1 MASSRDGLYR
11 PDEAILQATRSTQ
24 QRAPR
29 SDAMD
34 AQQVQQ
40 LDLGAV
46 VATPSAMALLES
58 HAEQHG
64 LDARTVMLHL
74 VSRHASHDWG
84 TIDEDDAK
92 ANTRALITGAR
103 VMSTYT
109 LDDQPIWI
117 ITDATGDDGSR
128 QSTTLLLPGDY

>member
-1 MASSRDGLYR
+1 
-11 PDEAILQATRSTQ
+11 
-24 QRAPR
+24 
-29 SDAMD
+29 MD
-34 AQQVQQ
+34 AQQAPQ

-46 VATPSAMALLES
+46 VATPAAMALLEA
-58 HAEQHG
+58 HADQHG

-84 TIDEDDAK
+84 TIDAEDAK
-92 ANTRALITGAR
+92 ANTRALIDGTR
-103 VMSTYT
+103 ITSTYT

-117 ITDATGDDGSR
+117 ITDAEGDDGTR